1 MKATWNQEYET
12 KKPKIYECI
21 ENFQSEGEILYEG
34 RNVIK
39 TFEVEGVQIN
49 IKSFRVPNL
58 VNKIAYRFF
67 RKSKAERSFVY
78 ASILKEKGIGTP
90 DPIAYFEETSGLTF
104 KRSFY
109 VSRQVDYDLTY
120 RELVSEPDFPQHEDI
135 LRAFTRF
142 TFSLHENDVLFLD
155 HSPGNTLIQLNN
167 GDYRFYLVDL
177 NRMVFTKL
185 TDTERFLNFSRL
197 TPKREMVEV
206 MADEYAKLI
215 GRPSSEV
222 FAKMWFF
229 TDRFQKKYWKKQ
241 KLKSFLKPKKN

>member
-1 MKATWNQEYET
+1 MKAKWNQAYESQ
-12 KKPKIYECI
+12 KERILQCV
-21 ENFQSEGEILYEG
+21 ENFHSEGEILYDG
-34 RNVIK
+34 RNMIK
-39 TFEVEGVQIN
+39 TFEVNGIKIN
-49 IKSFRVPNL
+49 IKSFRIPNL

-67 RKSKAERSFVY
+67 RKSKAERSFIY

-90 DPIAYFEETSGLTF
+90 DPIAYFEETSALAF

-109 VSRQVDYDLTY
+109 VSQQVDYDLTF
-120 RELVSEPDFPQHEDI
+120 RELVDDPDLPEHEEI

-142 TFSLHENDVLFLD
+142 TYSLHENDILFLD
-155 HSPGNTLIQLNN
+155 HSPGNTLVRRNN
-167 GDYRFYLVDL
+167 GDYDFYLVDL
-177 NRMVFTKL
+177 NRMVFKEL
-185 TDTERFLNFSRL
+185 TDTERYLNFSRL

-215 GRPSSEV
+215 ERPSSEV

-241 KLKSFLKPKKN
+241 KIKSLLKPGKS